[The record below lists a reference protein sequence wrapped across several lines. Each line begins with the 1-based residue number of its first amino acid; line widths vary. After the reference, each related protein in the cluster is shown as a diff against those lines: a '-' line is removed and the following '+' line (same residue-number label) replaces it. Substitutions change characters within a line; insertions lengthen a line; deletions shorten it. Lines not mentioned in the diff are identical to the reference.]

1 MFEIRIHGRGG
12 QGVVTAAEVLS
23 VAAFLESRRSQ
34 AFPTFGSERMGAPV
48 TAFCRISDK
57 PIRSREP
64 VARPDALIIQDPTLL
79 RHVPVFDGLP
89 NSGFVLINST
99 RSFEE
104 LGLQDLYRRLSPD
117 RCCTVPATQLALEKV
132 GRPVP
137 NAALLGA
144 FPALTVQTGIE
155 FIQRAIRERFLG
167 RIGEANA
174 AAALA
179 AYLLITTKE
188 TVHALSKW
196 KRRGPWLKPPRS
208 AGRRS
213 CARIPSRR
221 RLTSSKDLPSL

>member
-99 RSFEE
+99 RTGRSRN
-104 LGLQDLYRRLSPD
+104 LGLRIFTGDCLPTGAVRFRRPNWRLKESGGLCQMPHSWVLSP
-117 RCCTVPATQLALEKV
+117 
-132 GRPVP
+132 
-137 NAALLGA
+137 
-144 FPALTVQTGIE
+144 
-155 FIQRAIRERFLG
+155 
-167 RIGEANA
+167 
-174 AAALA
+174 
-179 AYLLITTKE
+179 
-188 TVHALSKW
+188 H
-196 KRRGPWLKPPRS
+196 
-208 AGRRS
+208 
-213 CARIPSRR
+213 
-221 RLTSSKDLPSL
+221 